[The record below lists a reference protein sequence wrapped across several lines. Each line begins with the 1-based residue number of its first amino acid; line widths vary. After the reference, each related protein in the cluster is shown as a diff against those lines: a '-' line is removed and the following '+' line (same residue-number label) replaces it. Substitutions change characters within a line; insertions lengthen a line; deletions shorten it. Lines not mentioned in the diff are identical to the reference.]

1 MNSYQSIVEWAA
13 NELPDWEAD
22 LVRRL
27 LVKGSLE
34 PDDLSQVSRN
44 AICSFNINEP
54 SETKVLHPPILTSE
68 SIDSTVSA
76 SPIKLCCI
84 DSVTNI
90 NAIHETAK
98 LPFSHNGLTLVYGD
112 NGSGKSGYT
121 RILKGACF
129 AKHIEPNV
137 LGNIYKPLSTVQ
149 SAKIT
154 FLKNGSREEWQWSPG
169 KSLTDLTTINVFDTD
184 CGKALLDKNNQV
196 TYKPRGAEIFDKIS
210 PVMDSI
216 KTTIE
221 SRKKDATPPSIPGL
235 EDDLELSTWF
245 KAITE
250 KSKVDAVQKN
260 LTWTQDDQTN
270 LDLISKN
277 IADYENGV
285 TVKTIEKIKSIVDSR
300 LPSAITNLTKHIKI
314 LSTSKPAEMQL
325 LRDTLDNAQKTY
337 ETSLIAFDVKEP
349 LNGVHSDPWKN
360 LLKAA
365 QEYSEQH
372 AYVGKIFPYTGDE
385 ALCVLCMQ
393 PLHEHAEQRLSRFE
407 NYIKDKSKTAFET
420 AKQNF
425 NEAEKLITDLIVPEP
440 EAYEPLSLELVD
452 LLQNDGGLAEAF
464 RAIKTRKEFFTQN
477 DHAEK
482 QYDQT
487 IITPTSILDNLTVKL
502 NEKLAEL
509 QANISPDKHLKDKE
523 TATKQTLK
531 KALSTAAPSI
541 LSYHQAL
548 ILNKKI
554 ATALNAIKQTKT
566 RFSNK
571 AKAIIADLVTPDF
584 IEYFKDELSRLGVN
598 LVIDITPLVRDSDT
612 SHSFSIGSQKPGRV
626 LSEGEQKV
634 ISLAAYLAEMKTFS
648 NVSPLVLDDPV
659 SSLDHVYREK
669 IALRLTQEALN
680 RQLII
685 FTHDLSLIMEI
696 EGKCTELV
704 LSQGVRPALSS
715 FTVRRNGKDSGFCL
729 SEAPWRGMTTAQR
742 AHHLDTNLNSFKQL
756 FETDT
761 AKYNEQAALLYCLL
775 REAWE
780 SLIEQDLFF
789 DIVSRG
795 RNSIQT
801 TRIGQIT
808 IEPDD
813 ANKITSHMTTASTW
827 MYGHDKS
834 KAVTENRP
842 APKQISADIEE
853 LRVFAKA
860 ISTRRKPAKSA
871 FEDQFDSPVCEIG

>member
-13 NELPDWEAD
+13 NDLPDWEAD

-27 LVKGSLE
+27 LAKGSLE
-34 PDDLSQVSRN
+34 PDDISQVSRN
-44 AICSFNINEP
+44 AICTFNINES
-54 SETKVLHPPILTSE
+54 SETKELHPPILNSE
-68 SIDSTVSA
+68 SISSTASM
-76 SPIKLCCI
+76 SPIKLCSI

-98 LPFSHNGLTLVYGD
+98 LPFSHEGLTLVYGD
-112 NGSGKSGYT
+112 NGSGKSGYG

-129 AKHIEPNV
+129 AKHIEPTV
-137 LGNIYKPLSTVQ
+137 LGNIYKPVSTAQ
-149 SAKIT
+149 SAKVT
-154 FLKNGSREEWQWSPG
+154 FLKDGNREEWQWSPG
-169 KSLTDLTTINVFDTD
+169 KSLADLTAINVFDTD

-196 TYKPRGAEIFDKIS
+196 TYKPRGAEIFDKIA
-210 PVMDSI
+210 PVMESI

-235 EDDLELSTWF
+235 EEDLELNAWF
-245 KAITE
+245 KSITE
-250 KSKVDAVQKN
+250 KSKVDALQKN
-260 LTWTQDDQTN
+260 MAWTEDDQTN
-270 LDLISKN
+270 LDLLSKN
-277 IADYENGV
+277 ISDYENGA
-285 TVKTIEKIKSIVDSR
+285 TIKAIEKIKSIVSVR
-300 LPSAITNLTKHIKI
+300 LPSAITK
-314 LSTSKPAEMQL
+314 LSKLIEVLSASKPAEIKL
-325 LRDTLDNAQKTY
+325 LQDALDNAQKIY
-337 ETSLIAFDVKEP
+337 ETSLVAFDVKEP
-349 LNGVHSDPWKN
+349 LGGVHSDPWKN

-372 AYVGKIFPYTGDE
+372 AYVGKVFPYTGSE

-393 PLHEHAEQRLSRFE
+393 PLHEYAEQRLLRFE
-407 NYIKDKSKTAFET
+407 NYIKDKSKILFET
-420 AKQNF
+420 AKQKLND
-425 NEAEKLITDLIVPEP
+425 AEKLITDLLVPEP
-440 EAYEPLSLELVD
+440 ESYEPLSLELID
-452 LLQNDGGLAEAF
+452 LLQSDGGLAEAF
-464 RAIKTRKEFFTQN
+464 KVIETRKEFFTQA
-477 DHAEK
+477 DQIER
-482 QYDQT
+482 QYNEIT
-487 IITPTSILDNLTVKL
+487 ITPPSILDSLTVKL

-509 QANISPDKHLKDKE
+509 QANISPEKHLKDKE
-523 TATKQTLK
+523 SLAKQKLK
-531 KALSTAAPSI
+531 KEISIAGPSI

-548 ILNKKI
+548 MLNKKI
-554 ATALNAIKQTKT
+554 AAALNSIKQTKT

-571 AKAIIADLVTPDF
+571 AKSIIADLVTPDF

-634 ISLAAYLAEMKTFS
+634 ISLAAYLAEMRTFG

-669 IALRLTQEALN
+669 IALRLTQEALS

-696 EGKCTELV
+696 EGKCIELV
-704 LSQGVRPALSS
+704 LSQGLRPALSS

-742 AHHLDTNLNSFKQL
+742 AHHLDMNLNSFKQL

-761 AKYNEQAALLYCLL
+761 AQYNEKAALLYCLL

-834 KAVTENRP
+834 KAITENRP
-842 APKQISADIEE
+842 VPKQISADIEE

-860 ISTRRKPAKSA
+860 IGIRRKPAKSA
-871 FEDQFDSPVCEIG
+871 FEGQFDSPVCEVG

>member
-13 NELPDWEAD
+13 NELSDWEAD

-27 LVKGSLE
+27 LLKGSLE
-34 PDDLSQVSRN
+34 PDDVSQITRN

-54 SETKVLHPPILTSE
+54 SETKECHPPTLVPE
-68 SIDSTVSA
+68 SIDNITST

-112 NGSGKSGYT
+112 NGSGKSGYS

-129 AKHIEPNV
+129 AKHIEPTV
-137 LGNIYKPLSTVQ
+137 LGNIYKPLSTAQ

-154 FLKNGSREEWQWSPG
+154 FLKNGNREEWQWSPG

-216 KTTIE
+216 KTTID

-235 EDDLELSTWF
+235 EENLELNSWF

-250 KSKVDAVQKN
+250 KSKVDAIQKN
-260 LTWTQDDQTN
+260 LTWTLDDQTS
-270 LDLISKN
+270 LTLLSKN
-277 IADYENGV
+277 ITDYENGA
-285 TVKTIEKIKSIVDSR
+285 TVKTIEKIKSIVDIR
-300 LPSAITNLTKHIKI
+300 LPRAITK
-314 LSTSKPAEMQL
+314 LSKCIDVLSISKPAEIQL
-325 LRDTLDNAQKTY
+325 LRDALVIAQKTY

-372 AYVGKIFPYTGDE
+372 AYVGKDFPYTGDE

-407 NYIKDKSKTAFET
+407 NYIKDKSKTLFDT
-420 AKQNF
+420 AKQNLS
-425 NEAEKLITDLIVPEP
+425 EAEKLITDLTVPEP
-440 EAYEPLSLELVD
+440 EAYEPLSVELIELLEI
-452 LLQNDGGLAEAF
+452 DGGLAEAF
-464 RAIKTRKEFFTQN
+464 RAIKTRKEFLTQK
-477 DHAEK
+477 DQAEK
-482 QYDQT
+482 QYNDTT
-487 IITPTSILDNLTVKL
+487 IIPLSILENLSVKL

-509 QANISPDKHLKDKE
+509 QANTSPEKHAKDKE
-523 TATKQTLK
+523 TVAKQTLK
-531 KALSTAAPSI
+531 KALSSAATSI

-548 ILNKKI
+548 ISNRKI

-566 RFSNK
+566 RFSSK
-571 AKAIIADLVTPDF
+571 AKAIIAQLVTPDF
-584 IEYFKDELSRLGVN
+584 IENFKDELSRLGVN
-598 LVIDITPLVRDSDT
+598 LIIDITPLVRDSDT

-634 ISLAAYLAEMKTFS
+634 ISLAAYLAEMKTFG

-685 FTHDLSLIMEI
+685 FTHDLALIMEI

-742 AHHLDTNLNSFKQL
+742 AHHLDTNLNSFKQF
-756 FETDT
+756 FEIDT
-761 AKYNEQAALLYCLL
+761 AQYNEKAALLYCLL

-801 TRIGQIT
+801 TRIGQII
-808 IEPDD
+808 IEPED

-842 APKQISADIEE
+842 APKQIAADVEE
-853 LRVFAKA
+853 LRTFAKA
-860 ISTRRKPAKSA
+860 ISTRRKSAKSA
-871 FEDQFDSPVCEIG
+871 FEEQFDSPVCEVG